1 MDKHKLPLSWPCL
14 PLPIPSPYIII
25 NHWTELLVLYNNF
38 PLASYFIHGSVYM
51 PMLLSQFI
59 TSSPSP
65 TVSTNLFSASASLF
79 LPHRETHQYHF
90 SRFHV
95 CGKYGVLTPD
105 HQGGPLTIFN
115 CTVQWY
121 WVHLECG
128 ATAVILPQNS
138 SSCRTETLYWANHS
152 FSFPSPQLQ
161 LTTLLLSVSEFD
173 NSRYLL

>member
-1 MDKHKLPLSWPCL
+1 MIISSNKMTQVVDKHKLPLSWPCL

-90 SRFHV
+90 SRFHID
-95 CGKYGVLTPD
+95 VLIHSICFSLSEKLTSLSTTGSNFIHLSSTDSKSVHSFLWLSNTPLYIWATAS
-105 HQGGPLTIFN
+105 LTI
-115 CTVQWY
+115 
-121 WVHLECG
+121 HLSID
-128 ATAVILPQNS
+128 V
-138 SSCRTETLYWANHS
+138 
-152 FSFPSPQLQ
+152 
-161 LTTLLLSVSEFD
+161 
-173 NSRYLL
+173 